1 MAGAPVGNQNSKGN
15 DKFRRAILR
24 ALARRYGSVKLG
36 LDEVAD
42 KLVDEAIAKERWAI
56 EGIGDR
62 VDGKPKQAQEIS
74 GPNGGAV
81 PVAVIERRVI
91 GPKAGN

>member
-24 ALARRYGSVKLG
+24 ALARRYGSVRLG

-62 VDGKPKQAQEIS
+62 LDGKPKQAQEIT
-74 GPNGGAV
+74 GANGGALAI
-81 PVAVIERRVI
+81 AVIERRLI
-91 GPKAGN
+91 GPNAGS